1 MKLGLHYLKQY
12 REQLTQYMLVK
23 NLTEKNTFELLI
35 SEYNQRK
42 IPPSLEATAEEVEA
56 RKDFLEKIIQQVN
69 DELTNGEM
77 I

>member
-1 MKLGLHYLKQY
+1 
-12 REQLTQYMLVK
+12 MLVK

-42 IPPSLEATAEEVEA
+42 IPPSLEATAEEVAA